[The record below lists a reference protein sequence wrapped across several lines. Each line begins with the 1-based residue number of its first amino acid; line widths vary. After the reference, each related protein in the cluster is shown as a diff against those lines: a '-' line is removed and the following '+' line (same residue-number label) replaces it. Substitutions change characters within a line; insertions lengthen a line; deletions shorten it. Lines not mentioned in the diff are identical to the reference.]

1 MNAEIL
7 NCKKLIAEKVLSS
20 LSDFERENAAEHFAI
35 EYTHDSTAIDGN
47 SISLIGTRLILI
59 DGIVP
64 AETLVAVEDG
74 AITGFG
80 DIDSTGYLDRLF
92 VRKDRQGL
100 GIASALCSRLEE
112 GFARVLT
119 RSSITAKPFF
129 LNRGYKVISEMQ
141 AVRSGISLT
150 NFLMEK
156 TTEHRQS
163 DD

>member
-1 MNAEIL
+1 MIIREYVPADYEFL
-7 NCKKLIAEKVLSS
+7 ARLF
-20 LSDFERENAAEHFAI
+20 FETIHSVNAADYSDEQLWAWAPGSRDLFTWHKSFMG
-35 EYTHDSTAIDGN
+35 HK
-47 SISLIGTRLILI
+47 
-59 DGIVP
+59 
-64 AETLVAVEDG
+64 TLVAVEDG